1 MLVDL
6 AVAMGIP
13 DDELTKDRTAVRRH
27 SIRAKLKRPRTV
39 QFSLVSKTI
48 ADNLSEVMWSDDMWC
63 DVVWCDVHD
72 VVW

>member
-48 ADNLSEVMWSDDMWC
+48 VDN
-63 DVVWCDVHD
+63 
-72 VVW
+72 